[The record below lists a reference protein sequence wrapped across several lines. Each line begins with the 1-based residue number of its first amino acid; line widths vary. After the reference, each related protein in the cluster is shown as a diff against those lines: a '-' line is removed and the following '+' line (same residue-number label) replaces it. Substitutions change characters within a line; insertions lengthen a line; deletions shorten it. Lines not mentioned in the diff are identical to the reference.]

1 MYYDRVYYNTPPS
14 RKKSVIQAENDQV
27 AGDGVE
33 GDHQTLGA
41 TAVEAKVDEEEDEVE
56 EGDHVEPVEEK
67 ARLEGEVV
75 EDDHDEAAAG
85 PEHQLPGRP
94 ACSGTQTPCRS
105 CRPSRW

>member
-75 EDDHDEAAAG
+75 EDAHDEVAAG
-85 PEHQLPGRP
+85 LEYQPRGWPV
-94 ACSGTQTPCRS
+94 CSGRRTQCQS
-105 CRPSRW
+105 CRPSGW

>member
-67 ARLEGEVV
+67 ARPEGEAV
-75 EDDHDEAAAG
+75 EDDHGGAAAG
-85 PEHQLPGRP
+85 PEHQPRARP
-94 ACSGTQTPCRS
+94 ACSGMQTPCRS

>member
-41 TAVEAKVDEEEDEVE
+41 TAVEAKVDEEEDLE
-56 EGDHVEPVEEK
+56 ELK
-67 ARLEGEVV
+67 LRMML
-75 EDDHDEAAAG
+75 
-85 PEHQLPGRP
+85 
-94 ACSGTQTPCRS
+94 RS
-105 CRPSRW
+105 

>member
-41 TAVEAKVDEEEDEVE
+41 TAVEAKVEVEVE

-67 ARLEGEVV
+67 ARPEGEAV
-75 EDDHDEAAAG
+75 EDDHDGAAAG
-85 PEHQLPGRP
+85 PEHQPPGRP
-94 ACSGTQTPCRS
+94 ACSGIQTPCRS
-105 CRPSRW
+105 YRPSRW